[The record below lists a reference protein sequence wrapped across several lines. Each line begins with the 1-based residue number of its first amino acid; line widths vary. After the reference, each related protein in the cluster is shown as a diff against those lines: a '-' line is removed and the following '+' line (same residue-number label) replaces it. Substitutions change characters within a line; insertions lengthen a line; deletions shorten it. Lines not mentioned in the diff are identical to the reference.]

1 MLPAPHRGMT
11 APVVVSGVAAGDMVG
26 LTAEPASG
34 STVPSSAP
42 VLMLVLPS

>member
-1 MLPAPHRGMT
+1 MT
-11 APVVVSGVAAGDMVG
+11 APMVVSGVAPGDMVG